1 MDVKIPQ
8 AQSPGFIGNAVK
20 AAVGHV
26 VSGHA
31 HSTKGSSN
39 ASMQATAKVF
49 GAIQGH
55 WLSACLGVML
65 QLKVADALV
74 DHAASSSSHDNAPAG
89 QPAAAKG
96 AANGRGA
103 AADDDDSAGMS
114 IEQIAAA
121 CGASS
126 PTATSHLYKVLRV
139 LAQHEMLDELPGRKF
154 TPNAATV
161 QLVQGEAPSLGHMAS
176 HLINPPKW
184 DAWKVLPQAVQQGKT
199 AFVLAHGMDVYQYGE
214 LPEQAAYGEE
224 FMKAMSFFT
233 RHSLAGGATSLKDA
247 YDWAGARVILDVGGG
262 RGELLSSAMSWAGPQ
277 AKGLLLDRQM
287 VIDSIDIPGMF
298 EAKGVAGAAGR
309 LTLMSGDV
317 RQPFPQQAQQ
327 AQVDTLLM
335 KHFLSAFSDEDC
347 ALILKHCRQVLGAA
361 QQRCHS
367 CHMEVLAPGGSI
379 LLLQTLVPE
388 AGDRQHNTC
397 EDGVAPGLFAIEILA
412 QCPGGA
418 WRTLSEWQALFSAAG
433 LRLAGNTS
441 VGCNMNL
448 MVWKAQ

>member
-1 MDVKIPQ
+1 MQAMDVNDSHGMK
-8 AQSPGFIGNAVK
+8 STELGKAVK
-20 AAVGHV
+20 AAVAHVLPGHGMSV
-26 VSGHA
+26 TSEDA
-31 HSTKGSSN
+31 
-39 ASMQATAKVF
+39 AMQATAKVF

-65 QLKVADALV
+65 QLKIADILV
-74 DHAASSSSHDNAPAG
+74 DQAGSSSSHAIAPAG
-89 QPAAAKG
+89 QNGAPAAANG
-96 AANGRGA
+96 HASAAS
-103 AADDDDSAGMS
+103 DSTGMS
-114 IEQIAAA
+114 ID
-121 CGASS
+121 
-126 PTATSHLYKVLRV
+126 
-139 LAQHEMLDELPGRKF
+139 QHEMLDEHPGRKF

-161 QLVQGEAPSLGHMAS
+161 QLVQGEDPSLGHMAS

-199 AFVLAHGMDVYQYGE
+199 AFVLAHGMDVYEYGE
-214 LPEQAAYGEE
+214 AAEHAGYGEE
-224 FMKAMSFFT
+224 FMKAMSYFT

-247 YDWAGARVILDVGGG
+247 YDWAGARVVLDVGGG
-262 RGELLSSAMSWAGPQ
+262 RGELLSSAMSWAGQ
-277 AKGLLLDRQM
+277 QCRGLLLDRQM

-298 EAKGVAGAAGR
+298 EAKGVTGAAGR

-347 ALILKHCRQVLGAA
+347 ALILKHCR
-361 QQRCHS
+361 
-367 CHMEVLAPGGSI
+367 EVLAPGGSI

-433 LRLAGNTS
+433 LRLAANTT

-448 MVWKAQ
+448 MTFKAQ